1 MMCSHLW
8 PIHEVILFLGELINS
23 YMIGPEEVPAQRVTH
38 PPPLNSGMTLIL
50 GLRSFHLPFWRNL
63 SASLL
68 QSDFWPS
75 RSYSF
80 HVIFKEP
87 FGPCGCCLFGFPN
100 HEKHK
105 SQTIHQRFPI
115 ILSLI
120 LVCFHQLVRL
130 FFIPSVLM
138 LPKANTSRTSSAYF
152 HWWQRSFQ
160 SKLQEVEGPLWIFT
174 CQRVVT
180 LITSGWLFKLVLSKR
195 NIRCSYSIENI
206 TRGEQTG

>member
-38 PPPLNSGMTLIL
+38 PLTLNSGMTLIL
-50 GLRSFHLPFWRNL
+50 GLRNFYLPFWRNL

-68 QSDFWPS
+68 QFDFWPS

-87 FGPCGCCLFGFPN
+87 FGPCGCSLFDFPS

-105 SQTIHQRFPI
+105 SQTILQRFPI
-115 ILSLI
+115 ILFLI
-120 LVCFHQLVRL
+120 LVFA
-130 FFIPSVLM
+130 F
-138 LPKANTSRTSSAYF
+138 TSRSDCFSC
-152 HWWQRSFQ
+152 H
-160 SKLQEVEGPLWIFT
+160 L
-174 CQRVVT
+174 
-180 LITSGWLFKLVLSKR
+180 
-195 NIRCSYSIENI
+195 YSCCPKQ
-206 TRGEQTG
+206 TRPGYQVPISIDGKDHFNLNYKK